1 MLPIFPG
8 ELDAIRATQV
18 ASMQDRCVILVATVI
33 TDRYGKPVK
42 ATYASGPEIPCGFRQ
57 GGQAGAGT
65 DEVMEGT
72 EVVTVDA
79 VLRLPIDTVIASID
93 RVVVTKRAGVVMLL
107 QAYGVL
113 GQPAR
118 GPTALVVELEL
129 VTDGSQL

>member
-1 MLPIFPG
+1 MLPMFPA
-8 ELDAIRATQV
+8 ELPPLQTTQES
-18 ASMQDRCVILVATVI
+18 AMQDQCIILVATI
-33 TDRYGKPVK
+33 TTDRYGKPVK
-42 ATYASGPEIPCGFRQ
+42 TTYASGPEIPCGFRQ

-72 EVVTVDA
+72 EVVTADA
-79 VLRLPIDTVIASID
+79 VVRLPIATVITSID
-93 RVVVTKRAGVVMLL
+93 RVVVTTRASVAVPL

-129 VTDGSQL
+129 ITDGSQP